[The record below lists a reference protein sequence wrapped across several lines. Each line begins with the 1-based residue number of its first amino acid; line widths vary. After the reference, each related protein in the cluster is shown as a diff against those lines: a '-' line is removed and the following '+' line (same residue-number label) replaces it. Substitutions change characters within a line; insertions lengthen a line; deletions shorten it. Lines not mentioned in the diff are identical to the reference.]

1 MPIQIET
8 LEPLMSDGYNLGAGD
23 RVTIPEEVAKRWCGH
38 GWAKAVNGEI
48 PTGERKVVR
57 AVVTPHTGVLNQKAG
72 DAG

>member
-23 RVTIPEEVAKRWCGH
+23 RVTIPEEVAMRWCGS

-48 PTGERKVVR
+48 PTGERKVIR
-57 AVVTPHTGVLNQKAG
+57 AVVTPHGSVLNQNVEEAG
-72 DAG
+72 